1 MSAYKYVYHMD
12 KLSKTYPGAAKPV
25 FQDISLHFL
34 PDAKIGVVGV
44 NGAGKSTLLKIMA
57 GMDTEFT
64 GEAWAEKGVK
74 VGYLPQEPV
83 LDESKTVWE
92 NVIEGSEQK
101 QLVEKFNAVSMQ
113 LAEEYTDELMAEM
126 TELQEQIDNQ
136 DAWDIDSKIEM
147 AMTALRCPPSDW
159 GVTDLSGGE
168 RRRVALCR
176 LLLSEP
182 HMLLLDEPTNHLDAE
197 SVHWLQTYLEKFE
210 GAVLVVTHDRYFL
223 DSITTWTLELDRGR
237 GVPYEGGYSAWL
249 EQKAKRMAQEDREA
263 SSKDK
268 ALARELEWIRSS
280 PKARQSKSKARIK
293 SYEELRESAEK
304 REINH
309 AQINIPP
316 GPRLGGVV
324 VEVENLKKGFEDKLL
339 IDGLSF
345 KLPPGGVVGVIG
357 PNGAGKS
364 TLFKM
369 ITGQD
374 TPDEGTIRLGETVK
388 LSYVDQSRDAL
399 DPNKTVWE
407 EISGGHDM
415 IDLGGK
421 EVPSRA
427 YVGAFNFKGGNQQ
440 KKVGLLSGGE
450 RNRVHLAKTLQ
461 TGGNLLLLD
470 EPTNDL
476 DVETLAALE
485 QALEVYPGCAVVISH
500 DRFFLDRLATHILA
514 FEGDSHVEWFEGNFH
529 DYMED
534 KKRRLGPDADM
545 PKRIKFQKF
554 AR

>member
-1 MSAYKYVYHMD
+1 MAAYQYVYHMD

-25 FQDISLHFL
+25 FDGISLHFL

-57 GMDTEFT
+57 GMDTEFN

-74 VGYLPQEPV
+74 VGYLPQEPQ

-92 NVIEGSEQK
+92 NVIEGSELK
-101 QLVEKFNAVSMQ
+101 KLVDDFNAVSMK
-113 LAEEYTDELMAEM
+113 LAEDYTDELMAEM
-126 TELQEQIDNQ
+126 TELQEKIDAA

-147 AMTALRCPPSDW
+147 AMDALRCPPADW

-168 RRRVALCR
+168 RRRVALCQ

-182 HMLLLDEPTNHLDAE
+182 HILLLDEPTNHLDAE
-197 SVHWLQTYLEKFE
+197 SVQWLQHYLEEFK

-223 DSITTWTLELDRGR
+223 DTITTWTLELDRGK
-237 GVPYEGGYSAWL
+237 GIPYEGNYSAWI
-249 EQKAKRMAQEDREA
+249 EQKQKRLAQEGREKGARDR
-263 SSKDK
+263 

-293 SYEELRESAEK
+293 SYEELRDAAE
-304 REINH
+304 RQEIST
-309 AQINIPP
+309 AQITIPP

-324 VEVENLKKGFEDKLL
+324 VEVDGLKKGFEEKLL
-339 IDGLSF
+339 IDGLEF
-345 KLPPGGVVGVIG
+345 KLPPGGIVGVIG

-369 ITGQD
+369 ITGEES
-374 TPDEGTIRLGETVK
+374 PDEGAIRIGETVK
-388 LSYVDQSRDAL
+388 LGYVDQSRDAL
-399 DPNKTVWE
+399 DDKKTVWE
-407 EISGGHDM
+407 EISGGNDM
-415 IDLGGK
+415 IELGGK

-427 YVGAFNFKGGNQQ
+427 YVGTFNFKGGDQQ

-450 RNRVHLAKTLQ
+450 RNRVHLAKMLQ

-485 QALEVYPGCAVVISH
+485 QALENYPGCAVVISH

-514 FEGDSHVEWFEGNFH
+514 FEGDSHVEWFEGNFE
-529 DYMED
+529 DYIED
-534 KKRRLGPDADM
+534 KKRRLGPDADQ